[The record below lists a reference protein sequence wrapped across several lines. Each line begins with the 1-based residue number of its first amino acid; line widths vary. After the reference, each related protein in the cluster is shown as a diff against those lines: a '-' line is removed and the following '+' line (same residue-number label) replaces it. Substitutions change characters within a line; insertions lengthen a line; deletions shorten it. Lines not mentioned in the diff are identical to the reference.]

1 MAMQKPWENYDS
13 AVDLKGF
20 PQCSQTKPH
29 HSAET
34 TGFSRGEE
42 ISTGVTKAGRLG
54 IKGGL
59 GKNGGSVCNPI
70 PLSFNTAHM
79 GTQNEQI
86 QYEAMVSKGVSMRI
100 CYWGEDSKWS
110 SGVVSV
116 VLTAPKF
123 GVQIGDLYT
132 FLR

>member
-1 MAMQKPWENYDS
+1 
-13 AVDLKGF
+13 
-20 PQCSQTKPH
+20 
-29 HSAET
+29 
-34 TGFSRGEE
+34 
-42 ISTGVTKAGRLG
+42 
-54 IKGGL
+54 
-59 GKNGGSVCNPI
+59 
-70 PLSFNTAHM
+70 M

-123 GVQIGDLYT
+123 GLQLGDLYT
-132 FLR
+132 FLRWTRIYELIESNSFLKGEWRRVYELPSGKLT